1 MMKNGMTMKKL
12 ILSAAMLLMAAGAV
26 HAEKADSTKPTKID
40 YDDLQIDDVKQ
51 IKTLIGNVVLSRGTL
66 LLKSP
71 KAVMTTDPE
80 GYDFVVLTS
89 TPGTPAT
96 FRQKR
101 DGAGDQWVE
110 GEAERI
116 EYSNKTDLVKLFSK
130 AKVRR
135 LEGGRL
141 SDEVNGEFI
150 SYDSRKEQFA
160 VKNTVTGE
168 SKPGAGRGTMVIQPT
183 IRPAAPAASAPAA
196 STPPATEK

>member
-1 MMKNGMTMKKL
+1 MKKL
-12 ILSAAMLLMAAGAV
+12 ILSATMLLLAMTAA
-26 HAEKADSTKPTKID
+26 HAEKADANKPTTIN

-51 IKTLIGNVVLSRGTL
+51 IKTLIGNVVLTRGTL
-66 LLKSP
+66 LMKSP

-89 TPGTPAT
+89 TAGTPAT

-130 AKVRR
+130 AKIRR

-141 SDEVNGEFI
+141 SDEVDGEFI

-160 VKNTVTGE
+160 VKNSVTGE

-183 IRPAAPAASAPAA
+183 IRPTAPAAP
-196 STPPATEK
+196 TPPATEK